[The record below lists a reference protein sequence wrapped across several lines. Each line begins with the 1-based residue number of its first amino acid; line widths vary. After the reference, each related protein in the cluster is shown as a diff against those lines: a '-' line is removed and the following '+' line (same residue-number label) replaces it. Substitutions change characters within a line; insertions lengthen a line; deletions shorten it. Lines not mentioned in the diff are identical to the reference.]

1 MSSKRIG
8 RRELRSEAIAV
19 ERDYGKLIGAI
30 QARETD
36 LQEQIRQLV
45 KKRVSTRVA
54 RRLAQTT
61 LAQADEP
68 GHSIGLSSLRRAG
81 LVTLLDAYRCRG
93 SLEQIDGIG
102 PVKAKRIRERLK
114 RVAAPIPEDGRLYS
128 DPSLWDET
136 DIALVRALI
145 HLQKIKE
152 AKASTDA
159 FERGSELIKIAEVL
173 RSKTGPITSIMKSAR
188 EEARVLW
195 GEMQSVAPPLTRAQ
209 IRSELELVL
218 PRDSSAT
225 GIPESDQEVVSEWR
239 DNSAGLLAL
248 LDHVA
253 PNVIQ
258 VGRVSTDR
266 SSIGAPGNLSEAIQ
280 QRIEETALDLTG
292 FKRVLRT
299 YQSFG
304 ARFALAAEGAI
315 LGDEMGLGKTIQA
328 IAVAHHLSK
337 AQERVWVLVV
347 APVSILENWRREIND
362 ATNLRPFVLHGPD
375 RDSRTEQWEREGGI
389 ALTSYQTLGSLP
401 FSSELELDLM
411 VVDEAHK
418 IKTPKAAQTHA
429 AFHHLRRSRY
439 RLLLSGTPLE
449 NRTSEFM
456 FLLWVVNKSL
466 GESLKRQFGD
476 GSSAHLEAAKFRKLV
491 APGYLR
497 RNQEDVLSE
506 LPELLLTNEMVT
518 LEQNSEFEVYRTS
531 LRQRHYHAARQATT
545 IGKGSESAKMKRL
558 KELLDEY
565 SNNDEKVLVFSW
577 YRKVLDTVMEVAGN
591 SATRMDGRVP
601 SQSRQGLIDDFSSSP
616 GFAVLAMNPDVG
628 GVGLNIQAASVVIIM
643 EPQLKPSTEWQAI
656 RRAHRGGQTRR
667 VTVHRLL
674 AANTIDERIEERLH
688 TKQRIFDATVGR
700 SQLAEEMDEATA
712 RALITEEAR
721 RLHVNEE

>member
-30 QARETD
+30 RARETD

-45 KKRVSTRVA
+45 RKRVNTRVA

-81 LVTLLDAYRCRG
+81 LVTLLDAYRWRG

-136 DIALVRALI
+136 DVALVRALI
-145 HLQKIKE
+145 QLQKIKE
-152 AKASTDA
+152 AKASSDV
-159 FERGSELIKIAEVL
+159 FERSSELIKIAEVL
-173 RSKTGPITSIMKSAR
+173 RSKTGPITSLMKSAR

-195 GEMQSVAPPLTRAQ
+195 GEMQLVAPPLTRAQ
-209 IRSELELVL
+209 MRSELELVL
-218 PRDSSAT
+218 PRNSSAS
-225 GIPESDQEVVSEWR
+225 GIPESDQYVVNQWR
-239 DNSAGLLAL
+239 ANSARLLAL
-248 LDHVA
+248 LDRVA
-253 PNVIQ
+253 PNMIQ
-258 VGRVSTDR
+258 VGRGSTD
-266 SSIGAPGNLSEAIQ
+266 SLPIGAPGNLPEAIQ

-292 FKRVLRT
+292 FKRDLRT

-304 ARFALAAEGAI
+304 ARFALAAEGVI

-328 IAVAHHLSK
+328 IAIAHHLSK
-337 AQERVWVLVV
+337 AQERVRVLVV

-362 ATNLRPFVLHGPD
+362 STNLRPFVLHGPD

-418 IKTPKAAQTHA
+418 IKNPRAAQTRA

-506 LPELLLTNEMVT
+506 LPELLLTNEMVM
-518 LEQNSEFEVYRTS
+518 EQNSEFEVYRTA

-558 KELLDEY
+558 RELLNEY
-565 SNNDEKVLVFSW
+565 SDNDEKVLVFST

-591 SATRMDGRVP
+591 GSIRMDGNVP
-601 SQSRQGLIDDFSSSP
+601 YTARQGLIDDFSSSP

-628 GVGLNIQAASVVIIM
+628 GVGLNIQAASVVIII

-656 RRAHRGGQTRR
+656 RRAHRMGQTRR

-674 AANTIDERIEERLH
+674 AANTIDERIEQRLL

-712 RALITEEAR
+712 TALIADEAR
-721 RLHVNEE
+721 RLHVNQE